1 MHASFTTFSAA
12 TVATVAPS
20 VVALRTDLNLP
31 QAAAR
36 EGNSKGNESE
46 TDTTENPKK
55 NGRQNINMTR
65 RVAGATAVQLCQQLF
80 TECDCAA
87 KRAAKRAV
95 ET

>member
-55 NGRQNINMTR
+55 
-65 RVAGATAVQLCQQLF
+65 
-80 TECDCAA
+80 
-87 KRAAKRAV
+87 KW
-95 ET
+95 

>member
-1 MHASFTTFSAA
+1 MHASFTTFSA
-12 TVATVAPS
+12 ATVAPS

-55 NGRQNINMTR
+55 
-65 RVAGATAVQLCQQLF
+65 
-80 TECDCAA
+80 
-87 KRAAKRAV
+87 KW
-95 ET
+95 